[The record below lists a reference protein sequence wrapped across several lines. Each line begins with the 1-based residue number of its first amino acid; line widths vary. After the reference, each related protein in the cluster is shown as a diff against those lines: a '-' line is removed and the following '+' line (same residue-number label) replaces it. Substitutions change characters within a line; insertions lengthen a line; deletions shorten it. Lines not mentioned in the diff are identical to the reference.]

1 MYIVVTAL
9 KFKFWWGYLSSN
21 WYSILHLL
29 SKWSVLFEMNSI
41 YIHLQL
47 SWKMDAVNDIATPS
61 FDFFPIISV
70 IPLYESVSLLFSLI
84 NYCKCTFIA
93 LYFFFLHILVTLRHQ
108 SVPSL
113 IDGLWSRNLS
123 FSLQFHQTSSRKH
136 KENQNKSRWFVDDL
150 SQAQFSHLNVMW
162 HNL

>member
-1 MYIVVTAL
+1 
-9 KFKFWWGYLSSN
+9 
-21 WYSILHLL
+21 
-29 SKWSVLFEMNSI
+29 
-41 YIHLQL
+41 
-47 SWKMDAVNDIATPS
+47 MDAVNDIATPS

-113 IDGLWSRNLS
+113 IDGLWSCNLS
-123 FSLQFHQTSSRKH
+123 FSLLYFLKNTQG
-136 KENQNKSRWFVDDL
+136 KSEQIKKILR
-150 SQAQFSHLNVMW
+150 
-162 HNL
+162 